1 MAQGRSV
8 SEKTCDEGNEMPTRI
23 KSSIKTWML
32 FYVAFVVAL
41 TSGGMAG
48 DSSAA
53 SVSPGAFPTETTAD
67 RVFFESTIERPRRND
82 I

>member
-1 MAQGRSV
+1 
-8 SEKTCDEGNEMPTRI
+8 MPTRI
-23 KSSIKTWML
+23 RSSIKSWML

-41 TSGGMAG
+41 ISGGMAG

-53 SVSPGAFPTETTAD
+53 SVSPGTYPTETTAD